1 MYIYPSS
8 RSSSFSWLLGLFWY
22 LVYFWY
28 FSWYI
33 VPHGFGKDDFVLNCI
48 VLYCINVNWS
58 GIENTISNEFSALIP
73 QSFAQ
78 NYVTDVWVGL
88 LVITHQTRDWNTP
101 PHFVFRPQ

>member
-1 MYIYPSS
+1 MYNIYIYIYTYIYIYIYNIYIYMYIYPSS

-48 VLYCINVNWS
+48 VLYCIVS
-58 GIENTISNEFSALIP
+58 MLIDLVLKTP
-73 QSFAQ
+73 YPMNS
-78 NYVTDVWVGL
+78 L
-88 LVITHQTRDWNTP
+88 L
-101 PHFVFRPQ
+101 